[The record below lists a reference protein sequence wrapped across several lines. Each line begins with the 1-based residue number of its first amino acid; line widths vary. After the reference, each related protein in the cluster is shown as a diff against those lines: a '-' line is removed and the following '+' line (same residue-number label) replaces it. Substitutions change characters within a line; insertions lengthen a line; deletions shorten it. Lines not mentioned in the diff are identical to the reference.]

1 MLAGLKLISTIYL
14 DKTIYSWHNILTIIN
29 RVLISSYTINDTVI
43 VMRKYS
49 RTDTKLIVDFVF
61 DGNVDLT
68 MADVNI
74 GIIANFV

>member
-1 MLAGLKLISTIYL
+1 
-14 DKTIYSWHNILTIIN
+14 
-29 RVLISSYTINDTVI
+29 
-43 VMRKYS
+43 MRKYS
-49 RTDTKLIVDFVF
+49 RTETQFIVDFVF